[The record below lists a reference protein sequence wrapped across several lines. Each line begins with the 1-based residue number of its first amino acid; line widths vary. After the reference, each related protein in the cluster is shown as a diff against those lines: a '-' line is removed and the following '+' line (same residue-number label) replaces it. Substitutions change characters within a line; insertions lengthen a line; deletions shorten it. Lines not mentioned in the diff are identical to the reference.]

1 LQNIHYTYDPA
12 GNITAIRDDAQQ
24 TIYFDGQVVRPDAEY
39 IYDAIYR
46 LIEATGREHIGQALI
61 PHTTWNDQ
69 GRVNLAHPHDGQKM
83 RRYFEFYEYDEVGNI
98 RKFDHQARD
107 GNWIRAYY
115 YNEVSLIEPGKKSNR
130 LSQTIV
136 HPNGQRS
143 ISEYTYDPH
152 GNMTSMPHLQQMEW
166 DFEDQLHYVEK
177 GSEEICYVYDA
188 AGQRVRKVVEKNNNG
203 ALIEERIYLGG
214 FEVFRRSNGNG
225 LKLERE
231 TLHVMDD
238 QQRIALVETKTW
250 EDGLEVIEPE
260 PLIRYQLNNH
270 LGSSSLELD
279 EDGVEISYEE
289 YYPYGSTS
297 YQAADKNIK
306 AAAKRYR
313 YTGKERDDETGLYYY
328 GARYYAAWLGRW
340 VSCDPMGLVDGPNLY
355 VYTYNSPT
363 QLVDIKGTQAVNP
376 EFNTIEIRPVGEE
389 AMQQP
394 LPEVESNQP
403 SPPMER
409 EKKFL
414 KLLQEFAKETSN
426 RQLLKRLGLV
436 PEAIEAI
443 EKGKDI
449 TEKLAE
455 LRSTRVGRRP
465 SRRGSGASLI
475 IDALLEI
482 ANTAGNIAAAHISI
496 QKEEALIDLIEGAKE
511 LGIEPY
517 LIMSRVKTTGVTEIN
532 KFFAFI
538 SPENKQAR
546 MEYRRRLGKFF
557 QTLIDVEEE
566 RASGSRWSEQKTKEY
581 QSIQA
586 AIEKEIS
593 FLKRGKYVKAG
604 GRVNIY
610 KYLGIHSGVLKRRLE
625 DRQRE
630 KKAAFISFP
639 LSPWECI
646 QRFIKRES
654 NSRRIFVWQVARCKR
669 NDLIIKNRVKSGEL
683 TGLYWLP
690 NDKRSEK

>member
-1 LQNIHYTYDPA
+1 
-12 GNITAIRDDAQQ
+12 
-24 TIYFDGQVVRPDAEY
+24 
-39 IYDAIYR
+39 
-46 LIEATGREHIGQALI
+46 
-61 PHTTWNDQ
+61 
-69 GRVNLAHPHDGQKM
+69 
-83 RRYFEFYEYDEVGNI
+83 
-98 RKFDHQARD
+98 
-107 GNWIRAYY
+107 
-115 YNEVSLIEPGKKSNR
+115 
-130 LSQTIV
+130 
-136 HPNGQRS
+136 
-143 ISEYTYDPH
+143 
-152 GNMTSMPHLQQMEW
+152 MTSMLQHLQQMEW

-177 GSEEICYVYDA
+177 GSEEIYYVYDA

-203 ALIEERIYLGG
+203 ALIEERIYLGD
-214 FEVFRRSNGNG
+214 FEVFRRRNGSG

-231 TLHVMDD
+231 TLHIMDD
-238 QQRIALVETKTW
+238 QQRIALVETRTKGD
-250 EDGLEVIEPE
+250 DGSPE
-260 PLIRYQLNNH
+260 QLVRYQFGNH

-279 EDGVEISYEE
+279 DDGVEISYEE

-297 YQAADKNIK
+297 YQAVDKDIK

-363 QLVDIKGTQAVNP
+363 QLVDIKGTQAFDP

-566 RASGSRWSEQKTKEY
+566 RGRGIFSASGSRWREQKTKEY

-593 FLKRGKYVKAG
+593 FLKRGKYVKPG
-604 GRVNIY
+604 GHVNIY

-625 DRQRE
+625 ERQRE

-639 LSPWECI
+639 RSPWECI
-646 QRFIKRES
+646 QRFIKR
-654 NSRRIFVWQVARCKR
+654 
-669 NDLIIKNRVKSGEL
+669 
-683 TGLYWLP
+683 
-690 NDKRSEK
+690 